1 MDANPQSQKPPGEV
15 PVYNCLV
22 LLSPPDA
29 EGYLAA
35 RCSNLPEVAERG
47 KSRRE
52 ALAKVVAAFKAA
64 VARYSAEGRAV
75 PFAAEPLEPAPGEE
89 QLWIAVHL

>member
-1 MDANPQSQKPPGEV
+1 MDADAQSPESRGDV

-29 EGYLAA
+29 EGWLTA
-35 RCSNLPEVAERG
+35 RCSNLPEVTSRG
-47 KSRRE
+47 KRRRE
-52 ALAKVVAAFKAA
+52 ALASLVAAFKTA
-64 VARYSAEGRAV
+64 VARYSAEGRAI
-75 PFAAEPLEPAPGEE
+75 PWAAQPLEPILGEQ